1 MLIRQSLSGSTSLPY
16 KNLAGTRGIN
26 NARVYSVRVSHFS
39 TKIFLRSRSDVSNE
53 TFRQLY
59 KRESL
64 SFIYDTQD
72 AL

>member
-1 MLIRQSLSGSTSLPY
+1 MYNTNNIPSPIRILRVH
-16 KNLAGTRGIN
+16 AGVI